1 MFGQY
6 KQLLYYGMSHEW
18 DSKLYANHNI
28 PEDCGIEITKPFY
41 SNNNSQKIKCMENK
55 QQYTVLHYPSTVR
68 LILKHVFIIITEK
81 NIVPMH
87 CWMVKRLPDCEKQ
100 NLSKICM
107 SYALYESL
115 FIPFKEILS
124 LSAQGCILWYHVI
137 CRHKL
142 PQSYLHYPKVT

>member
-1 MFGQY
+1 
-6 KQLLYYGMSHEW
+6 
-18 DSKLYANHNI
+18 
-28 PEDCGIEITKPFY
+28 
-41 SNNNSQKIKCMENK
+41 MENK

-107 SYALYESL
+107 SYALYKSL
-115 FIPFKEILS
+115 FIPFKQILS
-124 LSAQGCILWYHVI
+124 LSAQGCIL
-137 CRHKL
+137 
-142 PQSYLHYPKVT
+142 